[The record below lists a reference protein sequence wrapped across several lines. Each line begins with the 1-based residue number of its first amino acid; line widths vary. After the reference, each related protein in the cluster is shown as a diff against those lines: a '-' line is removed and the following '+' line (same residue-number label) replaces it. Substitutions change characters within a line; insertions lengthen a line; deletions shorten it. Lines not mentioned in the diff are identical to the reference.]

1 MGNLSPKSEAIA
13 YRAYIWARDREWDC
27 TIAECAE
34 AIGVGTHSL
43 RNIMLRKGWSDRF
56 RATARDFY
64 CNQEVVGLRVNGTPY
79 KLGLAQLRSLGV
91 EIEPDF

>member
-43 RNIMLRKGWSDRF
+43 RNIMVRKGWSDRF
-56 RATARDFY
+56 RVTAIHGF
-64 CNQEVVGLRVNGTPY
+64 NRVEPNVLATPY

-91 EIEPDF
+91 EIEIDF

>member
-34 AIGVGTHSL
+34 AIGVETQSL
-43 RNIMLRKGWSDRF
+43 RNIMVRKGWANRF
-56 RATARDFY
+56 RSTTNDFDRSQ
-64 CNQEVVGLRVNGTPY
+64 CAPGLRVNGTPY

-91 EIEPDF
+91 EIEIDF

>member
-34 AIGVGTHSL
+34 AIDVEPLALG
-43 RNIMLRKGWSDRF
+43 NIMRMKGWGGRF
-56 RATARDFY
+56 KSTLKDASPIGWRNAVR
-64 CNQEVVGLRVNGTPY
+64 PY

>member
-1 MGNLSPKSEAIA
+1 MARLSPKSEAIA

-34 AIGVGTHSL
+34 AIGVATMQL
-43 RNIMLRKGWSDRF
+43 RNIMVFKGWNNRF
-56 RATARDFY
+56 RSATTGRIDFNE
-64 CNQEVVGLRVNGTPY
+64 CRPLATPY

-91 EIEPDF
+91 EIELDF